1 MSFQEALYHPLLYA
15 LVGVVILWVLGL
27 SVWFAQSSYRYALK
41 LGFTKTQL
49 KKVITS
55 SAITSVVPSLAV
67 VLGLFALAGV
77 LGNAWPWLRLS
88 VIGSVTYELLAAD
101 LTATSMGV
109 GFSEL
114 SSIGLSGLINV
125 MLVMTT
131 GIASGL
137 VILMIFGKKIQTR
150 VRLAAAK
157 THSFGTVALECFM
170 VALVVTFLPAFW
182 TLSWVHFLVFLTSIT
197 ITISLG
203 LLMQR
208 FNIKWLKD
216 FILAFALLG
225 GMASSLLWHTILEVL
240 R

>member
-1 MSFQEALYHPLLYA
+1 MSFQEALYHPLLYT
-15 LVGVVILWVLGL
+15 LVAMVVLWVLGL
-27 SVWFAQSSYRYALK
+27 SFWFARSSYHYALK
-41 LGFTKTQL
+41 LGFSKTQL
-49 KKVITS
+49 RKLITS
-55 SAITSVVPSLAV
+55 SAITSLVPSLAV
-67 VLGLFALAGV
+67 MLGLFALAGV

-88 VIGSVTYELLAAD
+88 VIGSVTYELLAAE

-109 GFSEL
+109 VLGNV
-114 SSIGLSGLINV
+114 SSIGLVGLVNV

-137 VILMIFGKKIQTR
+137 LILLFFGKKIQQK
-150 VRLAAAK
+150 VQMAASK

-197 ITISLG
+197 ITVSLG
-203 LLMQR
+203 LIMVRYQIR
-208 FNIKWLKD
+208 WLKD

-225 GMASSLLWHTILEVL
+225 GMASSLLWHTLLEVI